1 MLSSVIS
8 IEKQNPCKT
17 KTKTKRK
24 ASSNSKSSQTEKD
37 FLDIKNMIGEL
48 NDIISKNK
56 TTYYENIGKMSND
69 KL

>member
-8 IEKQNPCKT
+8 IEKQNPCK
-17 KTKTKRK
+17 KKTKRK
-24 ASSNSKSSQTEKD
+24 ASSNSRSSQTEN

-56 TTYYENIGKMSND
+56 TTYYENIGKISND

>member
-17 KTKTKRK
+17 KTKRK
-24 ASSNSKSSQTEKD
+24 ASSNSRSSQTEN

-56 TTYYENIGKMSND
+56 TTYYENIGKISND